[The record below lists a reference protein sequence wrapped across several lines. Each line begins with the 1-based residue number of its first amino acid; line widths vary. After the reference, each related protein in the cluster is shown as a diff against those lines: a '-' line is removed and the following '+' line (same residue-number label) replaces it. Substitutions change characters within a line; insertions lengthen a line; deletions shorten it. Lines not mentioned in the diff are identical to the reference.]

1 MVGGYQAETP
11 FQRRYREM
19 LQAAAVRQGV
29 LVPTVGQPLDSHEE
43 EPRHRARR
51 REPIAA
57 VADSERS
64 RSNSVDSSALESS
77 VSHPGVSSRRG
88 SRHRSYK
95 EQQRSNGDRRRRRH
109 RRSSRS
115 SDEDSR
121 HSRDSQWE
129 TMQRENKQEMVIEL
143 TKLRSMG
150 VSLSFEPSMDEPL
163 WKLKH
168 EYQQHDAH
176 MTLIQR
182 VSVVK
187 KCIKMATL
195 LLSTFAGKFLKLE
208 GWSEYVHESLDTGAY
223 DSALEQVYRS
233 VAGRGR
239 PNCWVHIVLLV
250 GGTAVCYH
258 ISNAM
263 KDAGAADKNENLV
276 FKVFNMAS
284 RAMDIMKPSFP
295 SVSASAPAAGAGAGA
310 GSSAP
315 PASAAGAPSRATSES
330 DGHGGPDPGPR
341 TARVIPKKGGPR

>member
-1 MVGGYQAETP
+1 M
-11 FQRRYREM
+11 
-19 LQAAAVRQGV
+19 RQGV
-29 LVPTVGQPLDSHEE
+29 LVPTAGQPLDSHEE

-57 VADSERS
+57 VADLERS
-64 RSNSVDSSALESS
+64 RANSADSSALESS

-95 EQQRSNGDRRRRRH
+95 EQQPRSSGGERRRRRH

-115 SDEDSR
+115 SDDDSR

-295 SVSASAPAAGAGAGA
+295 SVSTGTAPAASA

-315 PASAAGAPSRATSES
+315 PPASAGGGAPSRAPSES